1 MNQIPRDLLVMERV
15 AGATPPAA
23 ARRIRAWSDRAIAWL
38 FITPTILL
46 LLAINIFPL
55 IWTIWL
61 SFTNY
66 RANRPNAAVRNVG
79 LDNYHAILSDPDIW
93 AAMQATAHFV
103 FWTIALQTLIGFSL
117 AYLIDR
123 KFRGH
128 GFWTTII
135 LIPMML
141 SPAVVG
147 NFWTFLYQPQIG
159 LFNDAIAFL
168 SGVDPSSFEMIGS
181 VALAPWAIIIVDT
194 WMWTPYVM
202 LICLAGLRSIPDYI
216 YEAAEVDRAS
226 KWRQF
231 WSITLPMALPFIMLA
246 VLFRGIENFKMFD
259 MVNLLT
265 SGGPGSTTELASIT
279 LKREAFEKWRTGF
292 SSAFAII
299 LFVTV
304 FGLANIYV
312 KALSR
317 VKQR

>member
-1 MNQIPRDLLVMERV
+1 MSDMVEKRSALSHV
-15 AGATPPAA
+15 AEATPPAIA
-23 ARRIRAWSDRAIAWL
+23 KSVRGLSDRGIAWL
-38 FITPTILL
+38 FIGPTMAI

-55 IWTIWL
+55 IWAITL

-66 RANRPNAAVRNVG
+66 RANRPNVPLKWIG
-79 LDNYHAILSDPDIW
+79 LEHYTDILTDPDVW
-93 AAMQATAHFV
+93 AGMQVTARFV
-103 FWTIALQTLIGFSL
+103 VSTIVIETLLGFAL

-128 GFWTTII
+128 GFWTTVI

-147 NFWTFLYQPQIG
+147 NFWSFLYRPQIG
-159 LFNDAIAFL
+159 LFNEIISFIT
-168 SGVDPSSFEMIGS
+168 GVPPDSFAMIGD
-181 VALAPWAIIIVDT
+181 VDLAPWSIVIVDA

-202 LICLAGLRSIPDYI
+202 LICLAGLRSIPNDI

-226 KWRQF
+226 PWRQF

-259 MVNLLT
+259 LVNLLT
-265 SGGPGSTTELASIT
+265 NGGPGSTTELASIT
-279 LKREAFEKWRTGF
+279 LKREAFEKWRTGYA
-292 SSAFAII
+292 SALAMI
-299 LFVTV
+299 LFVTI
-304 FGLANIYV
+304 FGLGNIYV
-312 KALSR
+312 KALNR